1 MDQDD
6 LEDELIWKTVV
17 AHFDMASEKISYRLR
32 GALGSAETLVAIT
45 LGAIVIVGWVL
56 RSSREEDR
64 NTTTFSYAA
73 WHYFRKIGQK
83 LPKQTSVTLSIVG
96 SRSGRVRALRN

>member
-56 RSSREEDR
+56 RSSRD
-64 NTTTFSYAA
+64 
-73 WHYFRKIGQK
+73 G
-83 LPKQTSVTLSIVG
+83 G
-96 SRSGRVRALRN
+96 

>member
-56 RSSREEDR
+56 RSSREEEH
-64 NTTTFSYAA
+64 NITTFSYALG
-73 WHYFRKIGQK
+73 IISEK
-83 LPKQTSVTLSIVG
+83 LGKSCQN
-96 SRSGRVRALRN
+96 RRQ

>member
-56 RSSREEDR
+56 RSSREEEH
-64 NTTTFSYAA
+64 NNIPFSYA
-73 WHYFRKIGQK
+73 WHYFRKIGLR
-83 LPKQTSVTLSIVG
+83 LPKRTSVSDAFH
-96 SRSGRVRALRN
+96 RRVRESPCLT

>member
-56 RSSREEDR
+56 RSSREEEH
-64 NTTTFSYAA
+64 NNIQLCA

-96 SRSGRVRALRN
+96 SGSGRVRALRN

>member
-32 GALGSAETLVAIT
+32 GALGNTETLIAIT
-45 LGAIVIVGWVL
+45 LGAIVVVGWVL
-56 RSSREEDR
+56 RSSREERTHDNIQQQR
-64 NTTTFSYAA
+64 LLGIISENWVKAA
-73 WHYFRKIGQK
+73 KTDVSDAFR
-83 LPKQTSVTLSIVG
+83 PCFT
-96 SRSGRVRALRN
+96 